1 MAGHDWAAA
10 AGVARFLLPI
20 LERRIRSRMYA
31 IDFYGTKPD
40 GTEAGPEKLT
50 FPGDRLPDAIT
61 AAHILMQTNQFSW
74 GSATSFKIFEQ
85 DLVLVYSS
93 DAAKKAG
100 A

>member
-1 MAGHDWAAA
+1 
-10 AGVARFLLPI
+10 
-20 LERRIRSRMYA
+20 MYA

-40 GTEAGPEKLT
+40 GTQAGPEKLT

-74 GSATSFKIFEQ
+74 GVATSFKIYEA

-93 DAAKKAG
+93 HPEKKAE